1 MALTRRSF
9 LAGLAAAAATI
20 ALPSPTKLERW
31 VPKPLPPPP
40 PEVAEFTRVV
50 VPMCFYSH
58 TRRISMVNSLVE
70 TTVGPY
76 SAAEIAASIQFEKVF
91 A

>member
-1 MALTRRSF
+1 MAMTRRSF
-9 LAGLAAAAATI
+9 LGGLMAAAAII

-31 VPKPLPPPP
+31 VLKPLPPPP
-40 PEVAEFTRVV
+40 LAVPEFTRIV
-50 VPMCFYSH
+50 VPMCLYSH
-58 TRRISMVNSLVE
+58 TRRISVVNSLVE